1 MKKST
6 IIALAVLAGIL
17 VTVITCLV
25 FCNNWKGGFDDPI
38 LDEAVTYN
46 PTQEISSLEIELSAA
61 DFKIVVGEELK
72 AETNLRYFSV
82 SYDDGM
88 LVMRDQTKGK
98 LDRADAMKAKFT
110 LYLPEDMVFDEV
122 SIKAGAAKMTVEKLS
137 AGSVNIELGAGDA
150 HFEQLNASSKI
161 EINGGAGQLTVSDGT
176 LNNLTLDFGAGE
188 LNLTAALRGENE
200 LSFGAG
206 EANITLIGGKDDY
219 KVDITKGIG
228 SITVD
233 GSSVKDYSCGSGE
246 NQVEIDGGV
255 GAINLNFKDTAN
267 E

>member
-6 IIALAVLAGIL
+6 IITLSVLAGVL
-17 VTVITCLV
+17 VTVITCLA
-25 FCNNWKGGFDDPI
+25 FCNIWRGGSGDYI
-38 LDEAVTYN
+38 LDEAVTFK
-46 PTQEISSLEIELSAA
+46 PTDEIRSLDIELGAA

-72 AETNLRYFSV
+72 VETNLRYFSIF
-82 SYDDGM
+82 YRDDVW
-88 LVMRDQTKGK
+88 VMSDHTRGPLNHTDT
-98 LDRADAMKAKFT
+98 MNAKFT
-110 LYLPEDMVFDEV
+110 LYVPEDMVFDEV
-122 SIKAGAAKMTVEKLS
+122 SIKAGAAKMTVETLS
-137 AGSVNIELGAGDA
+137 ANVVNIELGAGDA

-161 EINGGAGQLTVSDGT
+161 GINGGAGQLTVSDGS

-188 LNLTAALRGENE
+188 LNLTTALRGVND

-219 KVDITKGIG
+219 TVDIEKGLG

-233 GSSVKDYSCGSGE
+233 GSSVKDFGCGSGE
-246 NQVEIDGGV
+246 NRVDISGGV
-255 GAINLNFKDTAN
+255 GAINLNFKDTSG

>member
-6 IIALAVLAGIL
+6 IIALSVLAGVL
-17 VTVITCLV
+17 VTVITCLA
-25 FCNNWKGGFDDPI
+25 FCNIWRGGSGDYI
-38 LDEAVTYN
+38 LDEAATFK
-46 PTQEISSLEIELSAA
+46 PTEEIRSLDIELGAA

-72 AETNLRYFSV
+72 VETNLKYFSISCNNDV
-82 SYDDGM
+82 W
-88 LVMRDQTKGK
+88 VMRDQTKGA
-98 LDRADAMKAKFT
+98 LRRDDVMNAIFT
-110 LYLPEDMVFDEV
+110 LYVPEGTVFDKVGIE
-122 SIKAGAAKMTVEKLS
+122 AGATKMTVETLS
-137 AGSVNIELGAGDA
+137 ANVVNIELGAGDA

-161 EINGGAGQLTVSDGT
+161 EINGGAGQLTVSDGR

-188 LNLTAALRGENE
+188 LNLTTALRGVND

-219 KVDITKGIG
+219 TVDIEKGLG

-233 GSSVKDYSCGSGE
+233 GSSVKDFGCGSGE
-246 NQVEIDGGV
+246 NRVDISGGV
-255 GAINLNFKDTAN
+255 GAINLKFKDTAG